1 MLVSDFTVC
10 IYTLQLQGLLEL
22 EVPLLSQVEL
32 SAGGESR
39 GEKMSLRGGGE
50 EGGRQTWEC
59 NSQGEYLKYDYSPLV
74 IIKQG

>member
-39 GEKMSLRGGGE
+39 GEKMSLRGGG
-50 EGGRQTWEC
+50 GKANVG
-59 NSQGEYLKYDYSPLV
+59 V
-74 IIKQG
+74 

>member
-32 SAGGESR
+32 SAGGGSR
-39 GEKMSLRGGGE
+39 GEKMSLRGGG
-50 EGGRQTWEC
+50 GKANVG
-59 NSQGEYLKYDYSPLV
+59 V
-74 IIKQG
+74 